1 MQQDPLADALTII
14 KNAEDTGK
22 DECTLRPAS
31 KIIANVLT
39 VFKENGY
46 IEGFEYV
53 EDGKAGLFNVNL
65 LGNINKCGI
74 VRPRYAV
81 KLKDFERY
89 EERFL
94 PSREMGFLVVT
105 TPLGIM
111 PHFEA
116 KRKGVGG
123 QILAYIY

>member
-1 MQQDPLADALTII
+1 MQQDPLADALTTI
-14 KNAEDTGK
+14 KNAENTGK
-22 DECTLRPAS
+22 VECTLRPAS
-31 KIIANVLT
+31 KIIASVLT
-39 VFKENGY
+39 VFKENNY

-53 EDGKAGLFNVNL
+53 DDGKAGLFNVNL

-81 KLKDFERY
+81 KLEDFERY

-94 PSREMGFLVVT
+94 PSRTMGFLVVT
-105 TPLGIM
+105 TSKGVM

-116 KRKGVGG
+116 KRQGIGG

>member
-1 MQQDPLADALTII
+1 MQQDPLADALTTI

-22 DECTLRPAS
+22 VECSLRPAS
-31 KIIANVLT
+31 KIIASVLT
-39 VFKENGY
+39 VFKENNY

-53 EDGKAGLFNVNL
+53 DDGKSGFFNVNL

-81 KLKDFERY
+81 KLEDFESY

-94 PSREMGFLVVT
+94 PSRKMGFLVVT
-105 TPLGIM
+105 TSKGVM

-116 KRKGVGG
+116 KRQGIGG

>member
-1 MQQDPLADALTII
+1 MQQDPLADALTTI

-22 DECTLRPAS
+22 VECTLRPAS
-31 KIIANVLT
+31 KIIASVLT
-39 VFKENGY
+39 LFKENNY

-53 EDGKAGLFNVNL
+53 DDGKAGFFNVNL

-81 KLKDFERY
+81 KLEDFERY

-94 PSREMGFLVVT
+94 PSRTMGLLVVT
-105 TPLGIM
+105 TSKGVM

-116 KRKGVGG
+116 KRHGIGG

>member
-1 MQQDPLADALTII
+1 MQQDPLADALTTI
-14 KNAEDTGK
+14 KNAEDNGK
-22 DECTLRPAS
+22 VECTLRPAS
-31 KIIANVLT
+31 KIIASVLT
-39 VFKENGY
+39 VFKENNY

-53 EDGKAGLFNVNL
+53 DDGKAGFFNVNL

-81 KLKDFERY
+81 KIEDFERY

-94 PSREMGFLVVT
+94 PSRAMGILVVT
-105 TPLGIM
+105 TSKGVM

-116 KRKGVGG
+116 KRHGIGG

>member
-1 MQQDPLADALTII
+1 MQQDPLADALTTI

-22 DECTLRPAS
+22 VECTLRPAS
-31 KIIANVLT
+31 KIIASVLT
-39 VFKENGY
+39 VFKENNY

-53 EDGKAGLFNVNL
+53 DDGKAGFFKVDL

-74 VRPRYAV
+74 VRPRYAI
-81 KLKDFERY
+81 KLDDFERY

-94 PSREMGFLVVT
+94 PSRTMGLLVLT
-105 TPLGIM
+105 TSNGVM

-116 KRKGVGG
+116 KRQGIGG

>member
-1 MQQDPLADALTII
+1 MQQDPLADALTTI

-22 DECTLRPAS
+22 VECTLRPAS
-31 KIIANVLT
+31 KIIASVLT
-39 VFKENGY
+39 VFKENNY
-46 IEGFEYV
+46 IGGFEYV
-53 EDGKAGLFNVNL
+53 DDGKAGFFKVDL

-81 KLKDFERY
+81 KLEDFERY

-94 PSREMGFLVVT
+94 PSRTMGILVLT
-105 TPLGIM
+105 TSNGVM

-116 KRKGVGG
+116 KRQGKNRIHLIGE
-123 QILAYIY
+123 